1 MKALL
6 SNYRQAP
13 RKVRLVAKS
22 LVGKSVKE
30 AEMELRFMVKRAA
43 APLEKLLASAV
54 ANAVNQS
61 GLDAN
66 NLIIKEM
73 RVDKGIVLHRSMP
86 RAFGRASSINK
97 RGSHVMIV
105 LAEKVEKAPKHRK
118 GLPKPVAAKKSAAKT
133 TAKPAAA
140 KKAATPK
147 TEGKVA
153 KKKTAVTK

>member
-30 AEMELRFMVKRAA
+30 AEMELKFMVKRAA

-54 ANAVNQS
+54 ANAVNQN
-61 GLDAN
+61 GLSAE
-66 NLIIKEM
+66 NLVIKEM

-97 RGSHVMIV
+97 RGSHVMIL
-105 LAEKVEKAPKHRK
+105 LAEKTEKAPKHRK
-118 GLPKPVAAKKSAAKT
+118 GLPKPVVAKKSAAKAP
-133 TAKPAAA
+133 AKKVAV
-140 KKAATPK
+140 KKAAAP
-147 TEGKVA
+147 KVA
-153 KKKTAVTK
+153 KKTATKK

>member
-30 AEMELRFMVKRAA
+30 AEMELKFMVKRAA

-54 ANAVNQS
+54 ANAVNQN
-61 GLDAN
+61 GLTAE
-66 NLIIKEM
+66 NLVIKEM

-118 GLPKPVAAKKSAAKT
+118 GLPKPTSAKA
-133 TAKPAAA
+133 TAGKPVA
-140 KKAATPK
+140 KKAAPK
-147 TEGKVA
+147 KAAVKVA

>member
-30 AEMELRFMVKRAA
+30 AQMELSFMVKRAA

-61 GLDAN
+61 GLQAE
-66 NLIIKEM
+66 NLVIKEM

-97 RGSHVMIV
+97 RSSHVMIV

-118 GLPKPVAAKKSAAKT
+118 GLPKPVVAKKATKT
-133 TAKPAAA
+133 TAKPAA
-140 KKAATPK
+140 KKAAALK
-147 TEGKVA
+147 TKVA
-153 KKKTAVTK
+153 KKTAVTK